1 MITSTPVGEWVW
13 ELSPG
18 QVAFRPSDAARTAAG
33 LWGRLAD
40 QGLAASGGTAALRVL
55 DRDNPRNVRMELSGP
70 GLGAPPWAP
79 ASPFARA
86 VREADALEGD
96 LVVVIR
102 LECPGKWLEPGG
114 THRAE
119 RLFAVQV
126 EVWGGTLLVTT
137 LETYSDAWLT
147 VDTRGREQPE
157 VHALNAP
164 RLAAALDGISALL
177 GGPPE
182 PGEENRYAA
191 PSTTG
196 FRDVRAE
203 GPAYDDAW
211 GTFEALD
218 RTRLLDSRLPES
230 EDDYEQTADGPVRYL
245 AVRRDGRTLGFVW
258 AAADDSA
265 AGYVPR
271 TAAGDEAF
279 DAGAA
284 WLTALREAR
293 RSGLTPLAALRDAG
307 RRPAPPEAGVI
318 AREEPLEA
326 PSLEALEE
334 LSGRY

>member
-13 ELSPG
+13 ELSAKGPG
-18 QVAFRPSDAARTAAG
+18 FGPGRAAQTAMEVWHRLTDAG
-33 LWGRLAD
+33 LARPGERVGA
-40 QGLAASGGTAALRVL
+40 GLPER
-55 DRDNPRNVRMELSGP
+55 NEPRGPTVVRI
-70 GLGAPPWAP
+70 
-79 ASPFARA
+79 
-86 VREADALEGD
+86 D
-96 LVVVIR
+96 
-102 LECPGKWLEPGG
+102 CPGTWLEPGG
-114 THRAE
+114 TYRAE
-119 RLFAVQV
+119 KLFAVQV
-126 EVWGGTLLVTT
+126 EVWGGTLLVAT

-147 VDTRGREQPE
+147 MDTRGREQPE
-157 VHALNAP
+157 VYALNAP

-203 GPAYDDAW
+203 GHAYDDAW
-211 GTFEALD
+211 GTFETLD
-218 RTRLLDSRLPES
+218 RTRLLDSRLPRS
-230 EDDYEQTADGPVRYL
+230 EDDYEQIADGPVRYV
-245 AVRRDGRTLGFVW
+245 AVRRDDRTLGFVW
-258 AAADDSA
+258 AAVDDSA

-284 WLTALREAR
+284 WVMALREAR
-293 RSGLTPLAALRDAG
+293 RSGLTPLAALRDAV

-318 AREEPLEA
+318 AQGGPVEA
-326 PSLEALEE
+326 PSLDALEE

>member
-13 ELSPG
+13 ELSTNSDG
-18 QVAFRPSDAARTAAG
+18 FRPGDAARTAAG
-33 LWGRLAD
+33 MWDRLAD
-40 QGLAASGGTAALRVL
+40 GDLAASGGTAALRVS
-55 DRDNPRNVRMELSGP
+55 DRNNTRDVRMERNGL

-79 ASPFARA
+79 DSPFARA
-86 VREADALEGD
+86 VREAEALEGD

-102 LECPGKWLEPGG
+102 IDCPGTWLEPGG
-114 THRAE
+114 PYRAE
-119 RLFAVQV
+119 KLFAVQV
-126 EVWGGTLLVTT
+126 EVWGGTLLAAT

-147 VDTRGREQPE
+147 MDTRGREQPE
-157 VHALNAP
+157 VYALNAP

-211 GTFEALD
+211 GTFETLD
-218 RTRLLDSRLPES
+218 RTRLLDSRLPGAG
-230 EDDYEQTADGPVRYL
+230 DDYEQIADGPVRYL
-245 AVRRDGRTLGFVW
+245 AVRRDDRTLGFVW
-258 AAADDSA
+258 AAVDDSA

-284 WLTALREAR
+284 WVTALREAR
-293 RSGLTPLAALRDAG
+293 RGGLTPLAALRDAA
-307 RRPAPPEAGVI
+307 RRPVPPEAGVI
-318 AREEPLEA
+318 ARGGPVEA
-326 PSLEALEE
+326 PSLDALEE

>member
-13 ELSPG
+13 ELSTNSDE
-18 QVAFRPSDAARTAAG
+18 FRPSDAARTAAG

-40 QGLAASGGTAALRVL
+40 QGLAVSGGTAALRVSG
-55 DRDNPRNVRMELSGP
+55 RSNPRDIRMELSGL

-102 LECPGKWLEPGG
+102 VECPGTWLEPGG
-114 THRAE
+114 SHRAE

-147 VDTRGREQPE
+147 MDTRGREQPE
-157 VHALNAP
+157 VYALNAP

-191 PSTTG
+191 PSTSG

-211 GTFEALD
+211 GTFETLD
-218 RTRLLDSRLPES
+218 RTRLLDSRLPRS
-230 EDDYEQTADGPVRYL
+230 EDDYEQIADGPVRYL
-245 AVRRDGRTLGFVW
+245 AVRRDDRTVGFVW
-258 AAADDSA
+258 AAVDDSA

-271 TAAGDEAF
+271 TAVGDAAF

-293 RSGLTPLAALRDAG
+293 RSGLTPLAALRG
-307 RRPAPPEAGVI
+307 IRRPERPEAGVI
-318 AREEPLEA
+318 AQDAPEEA
-326 PSLEALEE
+326 PTLDALEE